1 MPDRN
6 RDDPLKNSVKATGIG
21 IPLFYILPT
30 FFIPRLPPVT
40 LLGAVAF
47 LQEFCPCKIRGN
59 MVRFIGYNYN
69 LPQKGMCRY
78 TMKKLS
84 RGAYEDTKGFLR
96 VAETL
101 LEVLILTVIYYLV
114 WKKGYALAY
123 FEYKGKY
130 VLMGIYAILLYAF
143 FQNSEC
149 TMFGQLHRVD
159 LIIGQVIALCIVNVV
174 TYGQLCLIGNQ
185 VLSVAPIV
193 LLTAIEVV
201 VAIVLVLVYT
211 SVYHKLYAPH
221 DMLLIYGNKRGVGLK
236 IKMDSRKDKYNIRKL
251 ISVEEGYDAIV
262 EEIVKHD
269 AVILNDVPAQMRND
283 ILKFCYRYR
292 VRTYVAPKLTD
303 IMVRGAKNITL
314 FDTPLLLVKGTG
326 LTPAQRVTKRAMD
339 IVLGTVA
346 LVIASPI
353 MAAVAVAIKLED
365 GGPVFF
371 RQKRMTRNG
380 REFDILKFRS
390 MIVDAEKYSGAV
402 LAAEDDPRI
411 TKVGK
416 FIRATRLDEIPQII
430 NIVKGDMSIVGPRP
444 ERKVIADEYCKE
456 IPEFAYRLK
465 VRGGLTGYAQ
475 IYGKYNTS
483 AYDKLRLDLMY
494 IENYSL
500 LLDIKLIILTLR
512 IIFSKDST
520 EGIDVAKE
528 NQKKAEELLKDL
540 EEE

>member
-1 MPDRN
+1 
-6 RDDPLKNSVKATGIG
+6 
-21 IPLFYILPT
+21 
-30 FFIPRLPPVT
+30 
-40 LLGAVAF
+40 
-47 LQEFCPCKIRGN
+47 
-59 MVRFIGYNYN
+59 
-69 LPQKGMCRY
+69 
-78 TMKKLS
+78 MKKLS
-84 RGAYEDTKGFLR
+84 RGAYEDTKGLLR

-101 LEVLILTVIYYLV
+101 LEVAILTVIYYIV
-114 WKKGYALAY
+114 FRRGYDLYY

-130 VLMGIYAILLYAF
+130 VLMGIYGILLYAF

-159 LIIGQVIALCIVNVV
+159 LIIGQIISLCIVNFVS
-174 TYGQLCLIGNQ
+174 YFQICL
-185 VLSVAPIV
+185 VANRM
-193 LLTAIEVV
+193 LTPAPMLMLPVV
-201 VAIVLVLVYT
+201 VFAVAIALIFLFT
-211 SVYHKLYAPH
+211 TVYHKLYAPH
-221 DMLLIYGNKRGVGLK
+221 DMLLIYGHKRGVSLK
-236 IKMDSRKDKYNIRKL
+236 IKMDSRKDKYNISKL
-251 ISVEEGYDAIV
+251 ISAEEGYEAIIN
-262 EEIVKHD
+262 EIPKHD
-269 AVILNDVPAQMRND
+269 AVILNDVPAELRND
-283 ILKFCYRYR
+283 ILKFCYQYR

-303 IMVRGAKNITL
+303 VMLRGARNITL

-326 LTPAQRVTKRAMD
+326 LTPAQRVAKRTMD
-339 IVLGTVA
+339 ILLGSVA
-346 LVIASPI
+346 LIIAAIP
-353 MAAVAVAIKLED
+353 MLVVALAIKLED

-371 RQKRMTRNG
+371 RQKRMTRGG

-402 LAAEDDPRI
+402 LAAGDDPRI

-416 FIRATRLDEIPQII
+416 IIRATRLDELPQIL
-430 NIVKGDMSIVGPRP
+430 NILKGDMSIVGPRP
-444 ERKVIADEYCKE
+444 ERKVIADEYCKD

-520 EGIDVAKE
+520 EGIDVAQE
-528 NQKKAEELLKDL
+528 NQKKAEQLLNDL
-540 EEE
+540 EDK

>member
-1 MPDRN
+1 
-6 RDDPLKNSVKATGIG
+6 
-21 IPLFYILPT
+21 
-30 FFIPRLPPVT
+30 
-40 LLGAVAF
+40 
-47 LQEFCPCKIRGN
+47 
-59 MVRFIGYNYN
+59 
-69 LPQKGMCRY
+69 
-78 TMKKLS
+78 MKKLS
-84 RGAYEDTKGFLR
+84 RGAYEDMKGTVR

-101 LEVLILTVIYYLV
+101 LEILIMTLIYYLV
-114 WKKGYALAY
+114 WKKGYSLAY

-130 VLMGIYAILLYAF
+130 VLMAVYAGLMYLM
-143 FQNSEC
+143 FQNTDC
-149 TMFGQLHRVD
+149 TMFGQLNRVD
-159 LIIGQVIALCIVNVV
+159 LIIGQIISIFVTNVF
-174 TYGQLCLIGNQ
+174 TYMILCLIGNA
-185 VLSVAPIV
+185 VLAVMPIV
-193 LLTAIEVV
+193 WLTLIEIV
-201 VAIVLVLVYT
+201 VAVVMILLYT
-211 SVYHKLYAPH
+211 TLYHKLWAPH
-221 DMLLIYGNKRGVGLK
+221 DMLLIYGHKRGVELK

-251 ISVEEGYDAIV
+251 ISTDEGYDAIIR
-262 EEIVKHD
+262 EIPKHD
-269 AVILNDVPAQMRND
+269 AVILNDVPAQLRND

-303 IMVRGAKNITL
+303 VMVRGAKNITL

-326 LTPAQRVTKRAMD
+326 LTPAQRVAKRTMD
-339 IVLGTVA
+339 IVLGSVA
-346 LVIASPI
+346 LVLAAPF
-353 MAAVAVAIKLED
+353 MAAAAIAIKLED

-402 LAAEDDPRI
+402 LASGDDPRI

-416 FIRATRLDEIPQII
+416 FIRATRIDELPQII

-456 IPEFAYRLK
+456 LPEFAYRLK

-528 NQKKAEELLKDL
+528 NQKKAEALLKEIGEDQ
-540 EEE
+540 

>member
-1 MPDRN
+1 
-6 RDDPLKNSVKATGIG
+6 
-21 IPLFYILPT
+21 
-30 FFIPRLPPVT
+30 
-40 LLGAVAF
+40 
-47 LQEFCPCKIRGN
+47 
-59 MVRFIGYNYN
+59 
-69 LPQKGMCRY
+69 
-78 TMKKLS
+78 MKKLS

-101 LEVLILTVIYYLV
+101 LEVLILTVIYYII
-114 WKKGYALAY
+114 WKKGYELAY

-130 VLMGIYAILLYAF
+130 VLMGIYGVLLYAF

-149 TMFGQLHRVD
+149 TMFGQLHRMD
-159 LIIGQVIALCIVNVV
+159 LIIGQIISLCIVNVV
-174 TYGQLCLIGNQ
+174 TYAQLCLIGNM
-185 VLSVAPIV
+185 VLAPAPMAV
-193 LLTAIEVV
+193 LTVIQII
-201 VAIVLVLVYT
+201 VAIAMILFFTGL
-211 SVYHKLYAPH
+211 YHKLYAPH
-221 DMLLIYGNKRGVGLK
+221 DMLLIYGSKRGVGLK

-251 ISVEEGYDAIV
+251 ISVDEGIDAIIQ
-262 EEIVKHD
+262 EIPKHD

-339 IVLGTVA
+339 ILLGSIA

-353 MAAVAVAIKLED
+353 MAGVAVAIKLED

-402 LAAEDDPRI
+402 LAAGDDPRI

-444 ERKVIADEYCKE
+444 ERKVIADEYCKD

-520 EGIDVAKE
+520 EGIDVAQE
-528 NQKKAEELLKDL
+528 NQKKAEELLKEM

>member
-1 MPDRN
+1 
-6 RDDPLKNSVKATGIG
+6 
-21 IPLFYILPT
+21 
-30 FFIPRLPPVT
+30 
-40 LLGAVAF
+40 
-47 LQEFCPCKIRGN
+47 
-59 MVRFIGYNYN
+59 
-69 LPQKGMCRY
+69 
-78 TMKKLS
+78 MKKLS

-101 LEVLILTVIYYLV
+101 LEVLILTVIYYFI
-114 WKKGYALAY
+114 WREGYHMASFA
-123 FEYKGKY
+123 YKGKY
-130 VLMGIYAILLYAF
+130 VLMGVYGVLLYVC

-149 TMFGQLHRVD
+149 TMFGQLHRMD
-159 LIIGQVIALCIVNVV
+159 LIIGQIIALCLVNVI
-174 TYGQLCLIGNQ
+174 TYLQLCLIGNAI
-185 VLSVAPIV
+185 LDPKPILI
-193 LLTAIEVV
+193 LLVIDIV
-201 VAIVLVLVYT
+201 VAILLIVLYT
-211 SVYHKLYAPH
+211 TLYHKIYAPH

-251 ISVEEGYDAIV
+251 ICVDEGLEAV
-262 EEIVKHD
+262 LKEIPQHD

-283 ILKFCYRYR
+283 ILKYCYRYR
-292 VRTYVAPKLTD
+292 IRTYVAPKLTD
-303 IMVRGAKNITL
+303 VMIRGAKNITL

-326 LTPAQRVTKRAMD
+326 LTPAQRVVKRTMD
-339 IVLGTVA
+339 IVLSAIA
-346 LVIASPI
+346 LVIAAPV
-353 MAAVAVAIKLED
+353 MAVVAIAIKLED

-390 MIVDAEKYSGAV
+390 MIVDAEKYAGAV
-402 LAAEDDPRI
+402 LATENDPRI

-430 NIVKGDMSIVGPRP
+430 NIFMGDMSIVGPRP
-444 ERKVIADEYCKE
+444 ERKVIAEEYYKE
-456 IPEFAYRLK
+456 IPEFQYRLK

-500 LLDIKLIILTLR
+500 LLDIKLIVLTLR

-520 EGIDVAKE
+520 EGVDVAQE
-528 NQKKAEELLKDL
+528 NQKKAEELLKEL
-540 EEE
+540 ERKKEEEI